1 MTEKI
6 NVLILIV
13 CCLFLYFIGSTSI
26 NLTDPDEVF
35 YSDTAKEMLANN
47 SVLTPLIFGKPQF
60 EKPPL
65 FYWLLMASFKVFGI
79 NTFAARLIP
88 ALIGMIGVLGT
99 YFFMRKVFNGSISFY
114 AALLLS
120 TAFLYFG
127 LSKTVITDIVFSV
140 FAAFT
145 LYAFYLWYRFKKE
158 IYIVLFMIF
167 LSLAMLTKGPLV
179 VILSLAAIIPFLAV
193 TKDLKALRPF
203 LLNPYWIIFL
213 ALGCSW
219 FIYAALIYGRE
230 FTWEFF
236 VRDNWHRILYAEHPH
251 SDRWY
256 FYPAVV
262 IGGIFPWTA
271 YLLLMGKGFKRYK
284 NEYIFFISWICATFI
299 ILTFAHSKLAS
310 YILPVFPA
318 ICCALAI
325 SLDSLTGR
333 SKMMLPAG
341 IVNILLGITA
351 LAALPFIAKE
361 YPDLSKPLFLSL
373 LLLFIFISAGGIFLI
388 RGRFKQAIFLNIAG
402 MAAFLLAGVFTV
414 PNKLETAFSD
424 QGLSQIVRQ
433 YDYQG
438 KTILCAKIYVRGV
451 YFYTG
456 NPVTVLNLGS
466 KNPFWSKHPLDVIS
480 TEEEMTSFFNS
491 EEKVLCVLTDKGM
504 EKVNELFGKSRKNT
518 VISNNLKRVVVLSE
532 KPRK

>member
-13 CCLFLYFIGSTSI
+13 CCLFLYFIGCTSI

-35 YSDTAKEMLANN
+35 YSETAKEMLVSN

-65 FYWLLMASFKVFGI
+65 FYWLLMVSFKVFGI
-79 NTFAARLIP
+79 TTFAARLVP
-88 ALIGMIGVLGT
+88 ALVGMIGVLGT
-99 YFFMRKVFNGSISFY
+99 YFFMRKIFSGSISFY
-114 AALLLS
+114 AALFLS

-140 FAAFT
+140 FAALV

-158 IYIVLFMIF
+158 TYIVLFMIF

-179 VILSLAAIIPFLAV
+179 IVLSFSAIMLFLILA
-193 TKDLKALRPF
+193 KDIKALRAF
-203 LLNPYWIIFL
+203 LLNAYWLIFL
-213 ALGCSW
+213 VLGCGW
-219 FIYAALIYGRE
+219 FIYASLKYGRE

-236 VRDNWHRILYAEHPH
+236 VRDNWHRILYAEHRH

-256 FYPAVV
+256 FYPAV
-262 IGGIFPWTA
+262 IMGGMFPWTA
-271 YLLLMGKGFKRYK
+271 YLLLMGKGFRRYK
-284 NEYIFFISWICATFI
+284 NEYIFFISWICTTFI

-310 YILPVFPA
+310 YILPIFPA

-333 SKMMLPAG
+333 SKTMLPAG

-351 LAALPFIAKE
+351 LAAMPFIAKE

-373 LLLFIFISAGGIFLI
+373 LLLFVFMSAGGIFLM
-388 RGRFKQAIFLNIAG
+388 RGKFKQAIFINIAG
-402 MAAFLLAGVFTV
+402 MAAFLLAGVSTV
-414 PNKLETAFSD
+414 PNRLETAFSD
-424 QGLSQIVRQ
+424 QGLPEIVRQ
-433 YDYQG
+433 YDYSG
-438 KTILCAKIYVRGV
+438 KTILCSKIYVRGV

-456 NPVTVLNLGS
+456 NPVTVMNMGG
-466 KNPFWSKHPLDVIS
+466 KNPFWSRHPLDVIS
-480 TEEEMTSFFNS
+480 TEEEMASFFNNK
-491 EEKVLCVLTDKGM
+491 EKVLCVLTDEGL

-518 VISNNLKRVVVLSE
+518 VISDNLDRAVVLSE
-532 KPRK
+532 KPH